1 MKQSTTRQEKQ
12 RQRFKV
18 GSQAF
23 FSMYLDFAPSDIDEV
38 EFEEK
43 PRLFR
48 DFMQIRKKDR
58 TRCLFIW
65 RKMDP
70 DEFVEYTLKTRLP
83 MEIGQFLVPEVAEYL
98 CFTLDHL
105 RRLAPVVERLDA
117 RHKYEKIIYDSYLQN
132 GGFYLTDQQRAEAYN
147 AYKLARNK

>member
-1 MKQSTTRQEKQ
+1 MSRSTTRQDAP
-12 RQRFKV
+12 RRRFKV

-23 FSMYLDFAPSDIDEV
+23 FSMYPDFTPSDIDEV

-65 RKMDP
+65 RKMQP
-70 DEFVEYTLKTRLP
+70 DEFIDYALRSRTP
-83 MEIGQFLVPEVAEYL
+83 MEAGKFLVPEVAEYL
-98 CFTLDHL
+98 GITIEHL
-105 RRLAPVVERLDA
+105 RQLEPVFDRLDEK
-117 RHKYEKIIYDSYLQN
+117 HQYEKAI
-132 GGFYLTDQQRAEAYN
+132 FEAYLN
-147 AYKLARNK
+147 NNGFWLTGEQRDHAYMLYKSH

>member
-1 MKQSTTRQEKQ
+1 MRPSTTRQDEQ
-12 RQRFKV
+12 RLRFKV

-23 FSMYLDFAPSDIDEV
+23 FSMYPDFTPSDIDEV

-70 DEFVEYTLKTRLP
+70 DEFIDYALRSRTP
-83 MEIGQFLVPEVAEYL
+83 MEVGKFLVPEVADYL
-98 CFTLDHL
+98 GITMEHL
-105 RRLAPVVERLDA
+105 KQLRPVVDRLDKK
-117 RHKYEKIIYDSYLQN
+117 HEYERVIYEAYMEN
-132 GGFYLTDQQRAEAYN
+132 GGMFLTPEQRDLAYLV
-147 AYKLARNK
+147 YKSI

>member
-1 MKQSTTRQEKQ
+1 MSK
-12 RQRFKV
+12 RFKV

-23 FSMYLDFAPSDIDEV
+23 FSMYPDFTPSDIDEV

-70 DEFVEYTLKTRLP
+70 DEFVDYALRSRTP
-83 MEIGQFLVPEVAEYL
+83 MEAGKFLVPEVAEYL
-98 CFTLDHL
+98 GITLDHL
-105 RRLAPVVERLDA
+105 RRLGPVLDKLDPKHEYERVIFEA
-117 RHKYEKIIYDSYLQN
+117 YLEN
-132 GGFYLTDQQRAEAYN
+132 GGFWLTQEQRDHAYTL
-147 AYKLARNK
+147 YKSIRYCKSYI